1 MDDILQSEFSKWQG
15 RDIILTLE
23 VKVVIIIDKKYY
35 IFVNSSP
42 SPFEMSFLSY
52 KRERKTRT
60 VDLRG

>member
-1 MDDILQSEFSKWQG
+1 MDNILQSEFNKWQG

-23 VKVVIIIDKKYY
+23 VKAVTTTDKKYY
-35 IFVNSSP
+35 ILVNSSP
-42 SPFEMSFLSY
+42 SPSEMNSLPY